1 MNRQLSTM
9 LLILLGALQAA
20 PAGAQCRT
28 DLPRTN
34 RGGKINWRQD
44 IQAAFGDAARQGRP
58 IVIYF
63 TADW

>member
-1 MNRQLSTM
+1 MNGQLSTM

-20 PAGAQCRT
+20 PAGAQCKT

-44 IQAAFGDAARQGRP
+44 IQAAFREAARTRRP
-58 IVIYF
+58 IVIFF